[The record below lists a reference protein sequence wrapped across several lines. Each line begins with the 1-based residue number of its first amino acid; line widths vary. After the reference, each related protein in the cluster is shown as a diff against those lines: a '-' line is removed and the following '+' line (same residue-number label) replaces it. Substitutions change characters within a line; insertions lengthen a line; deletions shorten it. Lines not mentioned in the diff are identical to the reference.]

1 MTTQNFENQM
11 SEGDNLDAPFET
23 ARSIPRKGLEALG
36 KVVDFNSHA
45 DWVEAKYEK
54 FKSVASKWKDNVVE
68 TIKLN
73 TVDKWKLMDEKEETN
88 RLIQFKVNDIADLK
102 GRAVTEEQNI
112 ALFESIK
119 ASDDAK
125 FGPTVQSARDS
136 TIREIFKR
144 TWGEKTVHSNNNIL
158 NSRTI
163 IEHIDQTTMQFAR
176 EIVSFQQKVSEAG
189 VVFGEKVDN
198 RIEKIREG
206 NGYYERQE
214 YLGQVNDEIQKGNV
228 YDQYCDEK
236 IAEYTQALSVAVEIG
251 VSPADCKTLKNGIA
265 EFHTKKKSAGKTM
278 KKLYKIAEGLQDKI
292 RKIDKKTAKYDEMKR
307 KMGIETSV
315 VQPNLD
321 IPEVDESNAQDISEA
336 DGSDTLDVHD
346 DGEQDE
352 YDVVDETPVDNNGVD
367 QVDEGVPTE
376 EEQNEIPV
384 DDLDNEVPVIDDVDK
399 TQPNEDLTT
408 VEEVDEEA
416 PLSDG
421 ESVVEEE
428 VENNS
433 IVKTSPIKSDG
444 SQLFSK
450 APTNMTIERDGGA
463 QSDTLAN
470 ETLVPKKL
478 ASSQEDA
485 LVENEEDESEE
496 IELTEARR
504 ESANEALSN
513 DLIHLYEL
521 LTTNNSKT
529 DSGPKQKLKAFE
541 MLYKTIALGNTV
553 AEHEDAFTK
562 EETTRLAKGFGEIK
576 RDYNRLDMT
585 TPADRERLKKDI
597 LNKVIRRLP
606 DWISI

>member
-1 MTTQNFENQM
+1 M
-11 SEGDNLDAPFET
+11 
-23 ARSIPRKGLEALG
+23 
-36 KVVDFNSHA
+36 
-45 DWVEAKYEK
+45 
-54 FKSVASKWKDNVVE
+54 
-68 TIKLN
+68 
-73 TVDKWKLMDEKEETN
+73 
-88 RLIQFKVNDIADLK
+88 
-102 GRAVTEEQNI
+102 
-112 ALFESIK
+112 
-119 ASDDAK
+119 
-125 FGPTVQSARDS
+125 
-136 TIREIFKR
+136 
-144 TWGEKTVHSNNNIL
+144 
-158 NSRTI
+158 
-163 IEHIDQTTMQFAR
+163 
-176 EIVSFQQKVSEAG
+176 
-189 VVFGEKVDN
+189 
-198 RIEKIREG
+198 
-206 NGYYERQE
+206 
-214 YLGQVNDEIQKGNV
+214 

-236 IAEYTQALSVAVEIG
+236 ISEYTQALSVAVEIG
-251 VSPADCKTLKNGIA
+251 VSPADCKTLKNGIS
-265 EFHTKKKSAGKTM
+265 EFYAKKKSAGKTM

-321 IPEVDESNAQDISEA
+321 MPKVDESDAQDISESG
-336 DGSDTLDVHD
+336 GSDTLDVHD
-346 DGEQDE
+346 DGEQNED
-352 YDVVDETPVDNNGVD
+352 DIVDETP
-367 QVDEGVPTE
+367 
-376 EEQNEIPV
+376 
-384 DDLDNEVPVIDDVDK
+384 IDDDDIDYEAPIRDDVSRF
-399 TQPNEDLTT
+399 QPNVAPAR
-408 VEEVDEEA
+408 VEEVDEEVS
-416 PLSDG
+416 LDNRG
-421 ESVVEEE
+421 SVIKDD

-433 IVKTSPIKSDG
+433 IVKTPQIKSDG